1 MALNLET
8 SFATVV
14 HTAPSRAR
22 LESAFAS
29 VVHTA
34 PSRARLETSFATVVH
49 TEAGAAPGGGGEF
62 PSGGSFVRR
71 RDLVGRFAIPFVP
84 KVEE

>member
-14 HTAPSRAR
+14 HRSP
-22 LESAFAS
+22 
-29 VVHTA
+29 
-34 PSRARLETSFATVVH
+34 PRARLETAFVTIVH
-49 TEAGAAPGGGGEF
+49 TAPVNGGNGKLPAGAAL
-62 PSGGSFVRR
+62 VRKR
-71 RDLVGRFAIPFVP
+71 HLVGRFAFQFVP

>member
-1 MALNLET
+1 MAINLET

-34 PSRARLETSFATVVH
+34 PPRAQLRTAFATVVH
-49 TEAGAAPGGGGEF
+49 GEAGAAVTPDPGF
-62 PSGGSFVRR
+62 LPRFLSGFFDGVKF
-71 RDLVGRFAIPFVP
+71 
-84 KVEE
+84 E

>member
-8 SFATVV
+8 AFVTVV
-14 HTAPSRAR
+14 HRSP
-22 LESAFAS
+22 
-29 VVHTA
+29 
-34 PSRARLETSFATVVH
+34 PRARLETAFATVVH
-49 TEAGAAPGGGGEF
+49 TEAGAAGGGGGGEF